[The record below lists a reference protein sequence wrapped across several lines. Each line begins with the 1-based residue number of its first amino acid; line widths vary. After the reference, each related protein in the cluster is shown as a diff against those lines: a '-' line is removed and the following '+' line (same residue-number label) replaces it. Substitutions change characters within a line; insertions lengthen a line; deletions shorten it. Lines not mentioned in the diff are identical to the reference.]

1 MKLRSWFNSCFIT
14 LRYLELNYL
23 RILSMKNLT
32 SSDKPQ
38 KTS

>member
-1 MKLRSWFNSCFIT
+1 
-14 LRYLELNYL
+14 
-23 RILSMKNLT
+23 MKNLT